1 MSVFVFSQNLKL
13 DSLKVYSS
21 LGESQNEVITTHFLF
36 ENERELLNSIFT
48 NCTFHTFADYLT
60 DSEMA
65 EIDEKS
71 YKSSTIA
78 YEKYLSN
85 IKEKKNLGKQY

>member
-36 ENERELLNSIFT
+36 ENCNRVVVACNRI
-48 NCTFHTFADYLT
+48 
-60 DSEMA
+60 
-65 EIDEKS
+65 
-71 YKSSTIA
+71 
-78 YEKYLSN
+78 
-85 IKEKKNLGKQY
+85 IK

>member
-48 NCTFHTFADYLT
+48 TPLL
-60 DSEMA
+60 
-65 EIDEKS
+65 I
-71 YKSSTIA
+71 I
-78 YEKYLSN
+78 
-85 IKEKKNLGKQY
+85 